1 MNTRSTVTTSPAPAY
16 DGYRAYSYLKAGAD
30 YQDFRLAAEIGRV
43 PAYDGG
49 LTEDERA
56 RVARLLAENVVISLH
71 EHAVVL
77 PEDPDEIRRYNR
89 TGRQRTGYEGLAHS
103 GLTAVV
109 DNFMAGASCVTS
121 QHGWKWDDMIYALGF
136 RLADLA
142 KQDFVVHATTVQ
154 DIRDAKAAGKVALIA
169 GLECATMIENELDR
183 IDMLYG
189 FGVRQLG
196 IAYSQANLLGSG
208 LSERSDAGLTHF
220 GRRAVER
227 MNKLGMAIDISHC
240 GDRTGLDVIEA
251 SSVPV
256 MITHAGARAVWP
268 IPRLKP
274 DDVIKACAERGGII
288 GIEAAPHTT
297 LSEAHPEHSL
307 ESFMDHFQYCV
318 DLVGI
323 DHVTF
328 GPDTMFGDH
337 VAVHR
342 TYAGN
347 YAHKDENRIEHPLV
361 DYVAGV
367 ENPGESF
374 HNITGWLLQHGY
386 SDADIAKVLGGNTMR
401 VLEAVWRSTDDG
413 R

>member
-1 MNTRSTVTTSPAPAY
+1 MTTPAPSALDNARAAAGPAPAHQ
-16 DGYRAYSYLKAGAD
+16 GYRAYGYLEPGVD
-30 YQDFRLAAEIGRV
+30 YQHFDLAAEVGRV

-49 LTEDERA
+49 LSPEEAHRVVRIMRDEI
-56 RVARLLAENVVISLH
+56 VISLH
-71 EHAVVL
+71 EHAIVL
-77 PEDPDEIRRYNR
+77 PEDEASIRRYNR

-142 KQDFVVHATTVQ
+142 KQDYVVHATSVQ
-154 DIRDAKAAGKVALIA
+154 DILDAKANGRLALVAGF
-169 GLECATMIENELDR
+169 ECSTMIENELDR
-183 IDMLYG
+183 LDMLYG

-196 IAYSQANLLGSG
+196 IAYSQSNMLGSG
-208 LSERSDAGLTHF
+208 LAEKGDAGLTAF
-220 GRRAVER
+220 GRRAVAR
-227 MNKLGMAIDISHC
+227 MNKLGMLIDISHS
-240 GDRTGLDVIEA
+240 GDRTSLDVIEQ
-251 SSVPV
+251 SEVPV

-274 DDVIKACAERGGII
+274 DEVIIACAERGGLI
-288 GIEAAPHTT
+288 GLEAAPHTT
-297 LSEAHPEHSL
+297 LSPDHPVHTL
-307 ESFMDHFQYCV
+307 ESVMDHFQYCV

-347 YAHKDENRIEHPLV
+347 YAQKEEGRLDHPQVEYV
-361 DYVAGV
+361 DGL

-374 HNITGWLLQHGY
+374 WNITGWLVRHGY
-386 SDADIAKVLGGNTMR
+386 SDDEITKVLGGNTLR
-401 VLEAVWRSTDDG
+401 VLNQVW
-413 R
+413 

>member
-1 MNTRSTVTTSPAPAY
+1 MTTAPAY
-16 DGYRAYSYLKAGAD
+16 DGYQAYQYLEPGAD
-30 YQDFRLAAEIGRV
+30 YQHFELAAQVGRT

-49 LTEDERA
+49 FTPEQRERA
-56 RVARLLAENVVISLH
+56 ERLLAENVVISLH
-71 EHAVVL
+71 EHAIVL

-89 TGRQRTGYEGLAHS
+89 TGRQRTAYEGLAHS

-142 KQDFVVHATTVQ
+142 KQEYVVLATSVA
-154 DIRDAKAAGKVALIA
+154 DILEAKASGKVALVA
-169 GLECATMIENELDR
+169 GFECSTMIENELDR

-196 IAYSQANLLGSG
+196 IAYSQSNMLGSG
-208 LSERSDAGLTHF
+208 LAERSDAGLTNF

-240 GDRTGLDVIEA
+240 GDRTSLEVIET

-274 DDVIKACAERGGII
+274 DEVIVACAERGGVI

-297 LSEAHPEHSL
+297 LSPEHREHTLDSV
-307 ESFMDHFQYCV
+307 MDHFRYCV

-347 YAHKDENRIEHPLV
+347 YAHKEEGRVEHPLV
-361 DYVAGV
+361 DYVDGV
-367 ENPGESF
+367 ENPAESF
-374 HNITGWLLQHGY
+374 HNIAAWLVREGY

-401 VLEAVWRSTDDG
+401 VLGTVW
-413 R
+413 